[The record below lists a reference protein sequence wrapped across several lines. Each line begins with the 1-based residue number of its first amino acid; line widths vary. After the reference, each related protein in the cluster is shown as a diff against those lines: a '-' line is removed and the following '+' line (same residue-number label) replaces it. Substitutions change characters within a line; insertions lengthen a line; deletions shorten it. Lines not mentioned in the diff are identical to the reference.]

1 MGSVQALGEPELD
14 MEGTPILLTTLLPV
28 IGVIIG
34 VSLQYLF
41 SKSGERRKQLEAS
54 RSEAYV
60 DYLRSVAQIAKV
72 GRSDSK
78 KRSEVLAAAADA
90 KTRICVYGAAS
101 VITSLA
107 AFEKGGAVLDSPDSY
122 RTFLELCNEMR
133 KQNLGK
139 AEAVAVDDLSLI
151 LFGRED

>member
-1 MGSVQALGEPELD
+1 MQG
-14 MEGTPILLTTLLPV
+14 MPILLTTLLPV
-28 IGVIIG
+28 IVVIIG
-34 VSLQYLF
+34 VGLQYFF

-78 KRSEVLAAAADA
+78 KLSEVLAAAADA
-90 KTRICVYGAAS
+90 KTRICVYSAAS
-101 VITSLA
+101 VIKSLA
-107 AFEKGGAVLDSPDSY
+107 AFEKGGPVLDSPDSTT
-122 RTFLELCNEMR
+122 RFLDLCNEMR
-133 KQNLGK
+133 SQNLGK

>member
-1 MGSVQALGEPELD
+1 MQGI
-14 MEGTPILLTTLLPV
+14 PIFLTTLLPV

-60 DYLRSVAQIAKV
+60 DYLRCVAQIAKV
-72 GRSDSK
+72 GRGDSK

-90 KTRICVYGAAS
+90 KTRICVYGGTS

-107 AFEKGGAVLDSPDSY
+107 AFENGGPVLDSPDS
-122 RTFLELCNEMR
+122 RARFLELSNEMR
-133 KQNLGK
+133 RQNLGK
-139 AEAVAVDDLSLI
+139 AEAVAVDDLSLV

>member
-1 MGSVQALGEPELD
+1 MQGLPVF
-14 MEGTPILLTTLLPV
+14 LTTLLPV

-34 VSLQYLF
+34 VSLQYFF

-72 GRSDSK
+72 ARSDSK
-78 KRSEVLAAAADA
+78 KRGEVLAAVADA

-107 AFEKGGAVLDSPDSY
+107 AFEKGGPVLDSPDSTA
-122 RTFLELCNEMR
+122 RFLELCNEMR
-133 KQNLGK
+133 RQNLGK